1 MGTSNFHNVNAY
13 NVYAVLM
20 NYEQPMYTD
29 TGEETDETETVACET
44 WEVEEFIDNIRTQ
57 AEALTVGSNFKYY
70 KNLEMAD
77 PHSLRSYESTP
88 LFQLYHQKDFGDVN
102 IQVNI
107 NCVLRHAYYEG
118 ASLDWYLTCT
128 YGNNTELIE
137 DMDYEIDEYISDMNA
152 GLRKIQARN
161 AEAWA
166 TSVKDSLIEAVEKL
180 FTENSMPLVVT
191 ARFSNGETHYAKV
204 G

>member
-20 NYEQPMYTD
+20 NYEREILD
-29 TGEETDETETVACET
+29 DDGNETDETEPVACES
-44 WEVEEFIDNIRTQ
+44 WEVEDFIDDIRTQ

-70 KNLEMAD
+70 KELEMAD
-77 PHSLRSYESTP
+77 PHSLRSYGSTP
-88 LFQLYHQKDFGDVN
+88 LFQLYHKKDFGDVGVE
-102 IQVNI
+102 INI
-107 NCVLRHAYYEG
+107 NCVARHAYYEG
-118 ASLDWYLTCT
+118 ASLDWYVSSTIAGET
-128 YGNNTELIE
+128 NLIE
-137 DMDYEIDEYISDMNA
+137 DTDYEIDEYISDMNA
-152 GLRKIQARN
+152 GLRKIQERN
-161 AEAWA
+161 VKAWA
-166 TSVKDSLIEAVEKL
+166 TSVKDSLIETVEKL